1 MVSVV
6 PVNDIL
12 NVVIHELNRGEGGF
26 EIDPG
31 DSALIV
37 TDTMQRLVD
46 QLSLLYG
53 KRTGKSHGRFED
65 DLVNYPVQVHLGDYY
80 IKRVVNFYDATLNM
94 MSTLRANAQGTA
106 STGGHI
112 FIAHIQRDSRD
123 YMLVAMLND
132 ELGAAITGNK
142 DVEDSVYLDVKG
154 FRLAGRVDLSQ
165 WAAGGD
171 KYLSFLKGKGQDR
184 VSDYFKQFLGCD
196 STVAAILET
205 QNLIVALEAFATSTE
220 MDEATKDSF
229 LRSAYTICKRY
240 AEQETPFEIE
250 IFANELWP
258 HAPGSLADSLA
269 EADLNISDGFVPDK
283 RPLKKLVKFFG
294 KTSNWR
300 IEFDRKAISHG
311 QIVFDPNAGTLT
323 ISDLPS
329 ELLSR
334 LTEEYDEHGA

>member
-1 MVSVV
+1 MVSAA
-6 PVNDIL
+6 PINDIL
-12 NVVIHELNRGEGGF
+12 NVVIHDLNRGESGF

-37 TDTMQRLVD
+37 THTMQRLVD

-53 KRTGKSHGRFED
+53 KRTGKSHGRFEAD
-65 DLVNYPVQVHLGDYY
+65 IVNFPVQVHLRDYY
-80 IKRVVNFYDATLNM
+80 INNSVNFYDATLNM
-94 MSTLRANAQGTA
+94 MRVLRSCAQGTA

-132 ELGAAITGNK
+132 ELGAAITGDK

-165 WAAGGD
+165 WAVGGD

-196 STVAAILET
+196 STIAAIIET
-205 QNLIVALEAFATSTE
+205 QNLIAALESFAASSE
-220 MDEATKDSF
+220 MDEVTKDDF

-240 AEQETPFEIE
+240 ADNDIPFEVE
-250 IFANELWP
+250 VFSNELWP
-258 HAPGSLADSLA
+258 HAPEVLAESLV

-294 KTSNWR
+294 KTPNWK

-311 QIVFDPNAGTLT
+311 QIVFDAGAGTLT

-329 ELLSR
+329 DLLSR
-334 LTEEYDEHGA
+334 LTEEYEEDGV